1 MTDWKP
7 VVSHVQN
14 GSSDEQ
20 PLVPSSQTHQ
30 YLTLTLTTSKRIQIP
45 LSVANVILSI
55 LNVIAQVGMTESLSI
70 YSTSLSTHQACGKA
84 QTITGPYFVLF
95 FTAFWFPVVFFACVL
110 LAKLLN
116 RGFSLHLSCS
126 QKRVALMGLFN
137 ALNGVLIVYSSPSS
151 RTPVFLQ
158 PILST
163 SLIPFTVILRFILL
177 RKGLS
182 KGRLICT
189 FAVLVGLFIC
199 IEPSI
204 FGLGGNSQSSKNR
217 TATKIYWPILFCLGF
232 LPLGFMNVLQEREVK
247 TDKAGGVTTI
257 KNEVNSLLF
266 QAWIQLYNFIFLA
279 ALFWT
284 AFIPHFGINDS
295 WSDFSQHMRW
305 GFHCHFGEAPTYNC
319 TISGNGLGMD
329 KVPDP
334 HCQIPIGRCWIF
346 VIFYCLSYLIGLMLI
361 KYAEGAVYLVI
372 VNALITPFG
381 TFFNT
386 LFQLNP
392 NNGNFYWGP
401 SVDVDFYYALAGIT
415 LLVPAVIGYHYLGQK
430 ETQQRQCGRLDFED
444 QPMGLHNAQT
454 SVS

>member
-1 MTDWKP
+1 
-7 VVSHVQN
+7 
-14 GSSDEQ
+14 
-20 PLVPSSQTHQ
+20 
-30 YLTLTLTTSKRIQIP
+30 
-45 LSVANVILSI
+45 
-55 LNVIAQVGMTESLSI
+55 MTESLSI
-70 YSTSLSTHQACGKA
+70 YSTSLTTHQACGEA
-84 QTITGPYFVLF
+84 QIITGPYFVLF

-163 SLIPFTVILRFILL
+163 SVIPFTVILRFLLL

-217 TATKIYWPILFCLGF
+217 TANKIYWPILFCIGF
-232 LPLGFMNVLQEREVK
+232 LPVGFINVLQEREVK
-247 TDKAGGVTTI
+247 TDKTRGVAAV
-257 KNEVNSLLF
+257 KREVHTLLF
-266 QAWIQLYNFIFLA
+266 QAWMQLYNFIFLA

-305 GFHCHFGEAPTYNC
+305 GYQCHYGDGPSYNC
-319 TISGNGLGMD
+319 TISGNGTGPTWQID
-329 KVPDP
+329 KGTDP

-346 VIFYCLSYLIGLMLI
+346 VLFYCLANLISLMLI

-372 VNALITPFG
+372 VNALITPVG

-392 NNGNFYWGP
+392 NNGDFYWGP
-401 SVDVDFYYALAGIT
+401 SVDVDFYYALAGIA
-415 LLVPAVIGYHYLGQK
+415 LLVPAVVGYHYLGQSEQK
-430 ETQQRQCGRLDFED
+430 QKSRRPDFED
-444 QPMGLHNAQT
+444 L
-454 SVS
+454 